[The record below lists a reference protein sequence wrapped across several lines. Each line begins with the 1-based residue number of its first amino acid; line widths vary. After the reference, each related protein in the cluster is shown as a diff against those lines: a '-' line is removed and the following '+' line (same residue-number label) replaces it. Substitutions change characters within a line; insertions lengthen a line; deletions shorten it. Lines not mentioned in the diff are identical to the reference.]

1 MDNLNRRSALVVL
14 GCIAATVAGLK
25 PATAD
30 PMTNSNDTT
39 LAPGVIQRAYGGNS
53 AIIPAYKSVSM
64 RDIIVQPGS
73 KTGPTAT
80 MKNDMVCHIT
90 QGELRVIQDG
100 SKTFAA
106 TANSVWT
113 CAKGTVE
120 QVFNDGTV
128 VAIMRITDLMA

>member
-14 GCIAATVAGLK
+14 GCIAATVAGVR
-25 PATAD
+25 PAAAD
-30 PMTNSNDTT
+30 TMTKSNDTT
-39 LAPGVIQRAYGGNS
+39 LAPGVVQRVYGGNPS
-53 AIIPAYKSVSM
+53 IIPAYKSVSM
-64 RDIIVQPGS
+64 RDFIVQPGS
-73 KTGPTAT
+73 KSGPNAS

-90 QGELRVIQDG
+90 QGELRVTQDG
-100 SKTFAA
+100 KTFAA

-113 CAKGTVE
+113 CAKGTIE